1 MARARGTSRRLSTHY
16 SYLYKNSNTAPWGP
30 FGRARRIA
38 CGATPHLD
46 IAKMG
51 ADGDPDQISD
61 RGPFPH
67 RVEVQ
72 PAGDARPLGANDVKI
87 AT

>member
-1 MARARGTSRRLSTHY
+1 
-16 SYLYKNSNTAPWGP
+16 
-30 FGRARRIA
+30 
-38 CGATPHLD
+38 
-46 IAKMG
+46 MG